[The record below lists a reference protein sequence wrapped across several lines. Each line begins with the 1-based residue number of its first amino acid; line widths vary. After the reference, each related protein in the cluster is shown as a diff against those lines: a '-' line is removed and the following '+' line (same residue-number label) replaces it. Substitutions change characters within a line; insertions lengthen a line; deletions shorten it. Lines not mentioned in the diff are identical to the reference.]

1 MPEACQFGGEQ
12 EQAFVSYITTAM
24 QTALAERSTLETK
37 WRDWLEDYRSPMP
50 TATKRF
56 PYEGA
61 SDYTLPFGAMT
72 VDPLVA
78 RFVTTLHAPANMWTL
93 QPLNERWVPIAKP
106 MQDYLQ
112 FLDQTRLKLFDVNY
126 RAILELVKLGTTI
139 YKHGWTYERRRV
151 NTYDPAT
158 GQVRPE
164 MRAIGGPFVDH
175 VSLVDFLIPSDS
187 YEIQPD
193 VQGGAPWIAEQFTL
207 TKPQFLAR
215 SEGQQPF
222 LPDYYPE
229 AVTKV
234 KAFEDSHQSA
244 GSIVR
249 DKKYA
254 LDNYTPSDLR
264 KIELWEVHARFDTQ
278 GNGSVDDVVAVI
290 HLPSRTLLRA
300 IYNPYAHN
308 ARPYSVA
315 RYMRGDGFYG
325 IGVCEQAEMPQSV
338 LSELLNANIDNVR
351 LANAPMIAVK
361 PGANVVPGEPIYLL
375 KMWSLE
381 NPATDIKE
389 IKFTTPYPSMQMLGP
404 LIQDMGERRT
414 GLSDIQRGNAQ
425 GLPSRTPATSMLSLL
440 QEGNRRFDLT
450 LKDLRYCLDEVGR
463 RLLQNLQQFMSNP
476 VQNPDAGMQLEMAI
490 MALGEPE
497 GSYVARTLALPIDDV
512 ASGLGV
518 TITATSGSTNK
529 ELEKQSFMGLLQLQS
544 QMFVPLYLQLA
555 QILGNPQIQLIA
567 PAVVQT
573 ASDLF
578 KGTRELQQ
586 RLYEQFDIRNPED
599 VLVNAAVILETA
611 ARPNPIG
618 LLAGLSAGADGG
630 GPGQPAS
637 PSGASGM
644 GGAPE
649 GAGE

>member
-611 ARPNPIG
+611 AR
-618 LLAGLSAGADGG
+618 
-630 GPGQPAS
+630 
-637 PSGASGM
+637 
-644 GGAPE
+644 
-649 GAGE
+649 